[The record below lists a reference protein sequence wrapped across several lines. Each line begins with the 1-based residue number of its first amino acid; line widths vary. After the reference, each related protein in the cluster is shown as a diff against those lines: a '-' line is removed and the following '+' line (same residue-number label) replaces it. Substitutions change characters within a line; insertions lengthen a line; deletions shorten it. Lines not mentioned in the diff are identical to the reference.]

1 MKSQSLMYHSWN
13 SIIFIIRQMCAQAL
27 FLGCGKERGILFL
40 KICPCLPWPIQR
52 QSLWTNPTVS
62 SASWEELGEKGSLNA
77 MSRGNGGQSSYHMEL
92 DRKETDEENQ
102 QTKADDGESKET
114 KQLAKES
121 GQCAGLSSLVA
132 INTISY
138 WQAGE
143 LTSRNLS
150 CF

>member
-1 MKSQSLMYHSWN
+1 MYCSQNPIVS
-13 SIIFIIRQMCAQAL
+13 IIRQMCAQPL
-27 FLGCGKERGILFL
+27 SLGCGKERGILFL

-62 SASWEELGEKGSLNA
+62 SASWEELGEKGSLSA
-77 MSRGNGGQSSYHMEL
+77 MSRGSGRHSLYHMEL
-92 DRKETDEENQ
+92 DRKETQEENQ
-102 QTKADDGESKET
+102 PTKADEGESKET
-114 KQLAKES
+114 MQLAKES

-143 LTSRNLS
+143 LTSQNLS